1 MLLLAF
7 KNITRRRSQSLLTI
21 IITALTIFTFV
32 LVVSVSMVM
41 HEGISLS
48 SKRLG
53 ADIVVLPDA
62 AKADVSQI
70 LFTSSPANIYMNK
83 DLINKIA
90 AFEGVEQVSPQFFT
104 QTLEGGCCS
113 YGSETRV
120 VGYDEETDFILKPFL
135 KEKKL
140 RHLEDYQLIAGS
152 DVESFL
158 GNKVSILGKSFT
170 VVGTLDKTGSGIDNT
185 IFLNIDVARNLAKDS
200 EPLKDLWKD
209 SKPEHL
215 ISSIFIKT
223 KQGVN
228 PSEVAKEINVP
239 GLAVQAI
246 ATSDTINNARIQMN
260 LINKVIYGLWISS
273 LLIAALSL
281 FGRFNSLVRER
292 KKEIGMMRALG
303 IQKKQ
308 IFLLVLS
315 EAWIMS
321 FVGGLIGSILGCISV
336 TPILETLKDY
346 FTLPM
351 GIWSLEVSF
360 KSGIFGILVSLF
372 LGFIASAYPAWKS
385 ASLDP
390 QEAITQGVLE

>member
-53 ADIVVLPDA
+53 ADVVVLPDA

-83 DLINKIA
+83 DLIKKIA
-90 AFEGVEQVSPQFFT
+90 TFEGVEQVSPQFFT

-135 KEKKL
+135 KEKNL
-140 RHLEDYQLIAGS
+140 RLKEDQLIVGS

-170 VVGTLDKTGSGIDNT
+170 VVDTLDKTGSGIDNT

-200 EPLKDLWKD
+200 ESLKDLWKE
-209 SKPEHL
+209 SKPEQL

-223 KQGVN
+223 KHGVN

-246 ATSDTINNARIQMN
+246 ATSNTINNARIQMN
-260 LINKVIYGLWISS
+260 LINKVIFGLWISS

-308 IFLLVLS
+308 IFQLVLS

-336 TPILETLKDY
+336 TPILEILKNS